1 MEPKLKTLTEL
12 KIFFSGRWFI
22 SLLKMSERGFKWFR
36 LPRLSKI
43 FRQSS
48 YSTLTVRVEV
58 NFSPLAWRRTK
69 HICADWLRRAVFFYL
84 FKVFPFSNLYI
95 SACQFCG
102 HGQTAINITDEGKFH
117 VDFKNASGSVGE
129 GEPPMDRKPDV
140 TIRLSS
146 DIFVKIFNRKLH
158 EQHFSFVTIFRFFE
172 RTYAYRRI
180 T

>member
-48 YSTLTVRVEV
+48 YSTLTVRAEV
-58 NFSPLAWRRTK
+58 NFSPLAK
-69 HICADWLRRAVFFYL
+69 DQAHLCWLIQKSCLF

-158 EQHFSFVTIFRFFE
+158 EQLFSSVTIFRFFE